1 MYTMDS
7 EKQKD
12 EIVALESIY
21 NSEEFS
27 YHKENDQYQCTF
39 TIFIN
44 LPVDYQATYKDCR
57 QVDEP
62 EQKIKISHLPPLK
75 LHVLLPKNYPSE
87 LPPKFTLCSSWLHLS
102 LLTKLCKKLDK
113 LWEESKEQEILFT
126 WVAFLH
132 DETLEFLD
140 IQDNLNMSPAYTRY
154 KETLEKAHI
163 IHKSKIDNID
173 KECTIEDAKNTIKKT
188 VNDKQL
194 SKFVRKYHD
203 KRAVLDCPIGR
214 NPIQT
219 LIDYNEKRNQ
229 IEFKKNF
236 YTCKICFVD
245 KLGEHCTQFFPCGHV
260 FCKDCIAGYLEIRIK
275 DGNVQNIYCPEE
287 KCTSEATPAQI
298 KDLVSSELFAK
309 YDSILLNATLDTMG
323 DIVYCPR
330 RNCQY
335 PVSREP
341 NEQVA
346 NCPICQY
353 AFCVYCKMVYHGI
366 EPCKVYSAEIHKV
379 VAEYQEAPDDKKQQ
393 MEQRYGKKQLQTL
406 VENAMS
412 ENWIKSNSQKCPKCQ
427 AAIEKSDG
435 CNKMVCWRCNTYFCW
450 LCNTVLNRDKPY
462 EHFQDMDSKCYNML
476 YYGMPIEDNDDE
488 GDGDDEIGDDVYMWH
503 NFQLYPNYESED
515 EDFYED
521 IVI

>member
-1 MYTMDS
+1 MDS

-27 YHKENDQYQCTF
+27 YSKENDRYQCTF

-44 LPVDYQATYKDCR
+44 LPDDYRVTYKDSR
-57 QVDEP
+57 QADEA
-62 EQKIKISHLPPLK
+62 EQRIKISHLPPLT
-75 LHVLLPKNYPSE
+75 LHVLLPENYPSE
-87 LPPKFTLCSSWLHLS
+87 LPPKFSLHSSWLHLS
-102 LLTKLCKKLDK
+102 LLSKLCKKLDE
-113 LWEESKEQEILFT
+113 LWEENKGEEILFT
-126 WVAFLH
+126 WVAFLR
-132 DETLEFLD
+132 DEALEFLD
-140 IQDNLNMSPAYTRY
+140 IQESVNVSHAYTRH
-154 KETLEKAHI
+154 KEALEKAHNIQKNKIENVDSECAI
-163 IHKSKIDNID
+163 IEGAKTKAKSEVN
-173 KECTIEDAKNTIKKT
+173 AKR
-188 VNDKQL
+188 L
-194 SKFVRKYHD
+194 SKKNPAKKRYD

-214 NPIQT
+214 NPIQG
-219 LIDYNEKRNQ
+219 LVDYNEKRNQ

-245 KLGEHCTQFFPCGHV
+245 KLGEHSTQFLPCAHV
-260 FCKDCIAGYLEIRIK
+260 FCKDCIAGYLEVRIK

-309 YDSILLNATLDTMG
+309 YDSILLSATLDTLG

-341 NEQVA
+341 NEQMA

-353 AFCVYCKMVYHGI
+353 AFCVYCKCVYHGI
-366 EPCKVYSAEIHKV
+366 EPCKVYSAEIQKV
-379 VAEYQEAPDDKKQQ
+379 INEYRDAADDKKLQ
-393 MEQRYGKKQLQTL
+393 MEQRYGKKQLQAL

-435 CNKMVCWRCNTYFCW
+435 CNKMACWRCGTFFCW
-450 LCNTVLNRDKPY
+450 LCSDILDRNKPY
-462 EHFQDMDSKCYNML
+462 KHFQDMGSKCYNML
-476 YYGMPIEDNDDE
+476 YYGMPIEDDDDE
-488 GDGDDEIGDDVYMWH
+488 EEQDVIDI
-503 NFQLYPNYESED
+503 LIYPIYEPED
-515 EDFYED
+515 EYFYEEE

>member
-1 MYTMDS
+1 MDS

-39 TIFIN
+39 MIFIN
-44 LPVDYQATYKDCR
+44 LPINYHITYKNYR

-75 LHVLLPKNYPSE
+75 LHVFLPKNYPSE
-87 LPPKFTLCSSWLHLS
+87 LPPKFTLYSSWLDLPM
-102 LLTKLCKKLDK
+102 LTKLCKKLDK
-113 LWEESKEQEILFT
+113 LWKESKGQEILFT

-132 DETLEFLD
+132 DETLEFLN
-140 IQDNLNMSPAYTRY
+140 IQDHLNMSRAYTRY
-154 KETLEKAHI
+154 KEALEIVHN

-173 KECTIEDAKNTIKKT
+173 KECTIEDTKNAMKKGTNAKYLNKEK
-188 VNDKQL
+188 L
-194 SKFVRKYHD
+194 VRKCRD
-203 KRAVLDCPIGR
+203 KRAVLDCPIGK

-219 LIDYNEKRNQ
+219 LIDYSEKRNQ

-245 KLGEHCTQFFPCGHV
+245 KLGEHCTQFLPCGHV
-260 FCKDCIAGYLEIRIK
+260 FCKDCMASYLEVRIK

-287 KCTSEATPAQI
+287 KCTSEITPAQI
-298 KDLVSSELFAK
+298 KDLVSSELFVK
-309 YDSILLNATLDTMG
+309 YDSILLSATLDTMG

-330 RNCQY
+330 RSCQY

-341 NEQVA
+341 NEQMA

-379 VAEYQEAPDDKKQQ
+379 VAEYQEAPDDKKRQ

-427 AAIEKSDG
+427 TAIEKSDG

-450 LCNTVLNRDKPY
+450 LCSTILNRDKPY

-476 YYGMPIEDNDDE
+476 YHGMPIEDDDDE
-488 GDGDDEIGDDVYMWH
+488 DDDMYIDYR
-503 NFQLYPNYESED
+503 FYPNYDSD
-515 EDFYED
+515 EDYFEE